1 MVFLRNN
8 SLHRAITSLYSL
20 LVCVSTLLGLK
31 FAEST
36 MNSSSEDKL
45 FPQKYTFQIK
55 GCLYSLNKP
64 KVMGILNLTPD
75 SFFEGSRV
83 PTDKKSVLMEAEK
96 KIKEGADFLDL
107 GGYSTRPGA
116 AEISIEEEI
125 TRVIP
130 AISEIKKNFPNTL
143 LSVDTFRSQV
153 AKAAIEAGAELVN
166 DISAGNLD
174 PEMLPLVAK
183 LGVPYVAMHLKG
195 TPQTMQQE
203 TNYSDLVPDVLA
215 YFSKKVKQFSE
226 LGIKDAILDPGFG
239 FAKTREQNFELLR
252 NLSSLKRLGLPI
264 LVGVSRKSMIYKTLE
279 ISANEAL
286 NGTTALNMFAL
297 LQGADILRVHD
308 VKEAKE
314 TIELAAQLNP

>member
-1 MVFLRNN
+1 
-8 SLHRAITSLYSL
+8 
-20 LVCVSTLLGLK
+20 
-31 FAEST
+31 

-116 AEISIEEEI
+116 SDISIEEEI
-125 TRVIP
+125 ARVIP

-143 LSVDTFRSQV
+143 LSVDTFRSRV

-183 LGVPYVAMHLKG
+183 LEVPYIAMHLKG
-195 TPQTMQQE
+195 NPHTMQQE
-203 TNYSDLVPDVLA
+203 ANYSDLVPEVLV
-215 YFSKKVKQFSE
+215 YFSEKVKQLTK
-226 LGIKDAILDPGFG
+226 LGIKDVIIDPGFG

-252 NLSSLKRLGLPI
+252 NLSSFKRLGLPI

>member
-1 MVFLRNN
+1 M
-8 SLHRAITSLYSL
+8 I
-20 LVCVSTLLGLK
+20 
-31 FAEST
+31 
-36 MNSSSEDKL
+36 SSSEDKL

-83 PTDKKSVLMEAEK
+83 PKDKKSVLAEAEK

-116 AEISIEEEI
+116 VDISIEEEI
-125 TRVIP
+125 ARVIP
-130 AISEIKKNFPNTL
+130 AITEIKKKFPDTL
-143 LSVDTFRSQV
+143 LSIDTFRSQV
-153 AKAAIEAGAELVN
+153 AKAAFEAGAELVN

-174 PEMLPLVAK
+174 SEMLPLVAK
-183 LGVPYVAMHLKG
+183 LGVPYIAMHLKG

-203 TNYSDLVPDVLA
+203 TNYSDLVPDMLA
-215 YFSKKVKQFSE
+215 YFSEKIKQISK
-226 LGIKDAILDPGFG
+226 LGIKDVIIDPGFG

-252 NLSSLKRLGLPI
+252 NLSSFKRLGLPI

>member
-1 MVFLRNN
+1 
-8 SLHRAITSLYSL
+8 
-20 LVCVSTLLGLK
+20 
-31 FAEST
+31 
-36 MNSSSEDKL
+36 
-45 FPQKYTFQIK
+45 
-55 GCLYSLNKP
+55 
-64 KVMGILNLTPD
+64 MGILNLTPD

-125 TRVIP
+125 TRIIP

-286 NGTTALNMFAL
+286 NGTTALNMFA
-297 LQGADILRVHD
+297 
-308 VKEAKE
+308 
-314 TIELAAQLNP
+314 

>member
-1 MVFLRNN
+1 MI
-8 SLHRAITSLYSL
+8 S
-20 LVCVSTLLGLK
+20 ST
-31 FAEST
+31 
-36 MNSSSEDKL
+36 EDKL

-55 GCLYSLNKP
+55 GCLYSWNKP

-83 PTDKKSVLMEAEK
+83 PTDKKSVLVEAEK

-116 AEISIEEEI
+116 ADISIEEEI
-125 TRVIP
+125 ARVIP
-130 AISEIKKNFPNTL
+130 AISEIKLNFPDTL
-143 LSVDTFRSQV
+143 ISVDTFRSQV
-153 AKAAIEAGAELVN
+153 AKAAVEAGAELVN

-174 PEMLPLVAK
+174 TEMLPLVAK
-183 LGVPYVAMHLKG
+183 LGVPYIAMHLKG
-195 TPQTMQQE
+195 SPQTMQQE
-203 TNYSDLVPDVLA
+203 TTYSDLVPEVLA
-215 YFSKKVKQFSE
+215 YFGDKIEQFRKF
-226 LGIKDAILDPGFG
+226 GIKDVIIDPGFG

-252 NLSSLKRLGLPI
+252 NLSSLKRLGLPV

-314 TIELAAQLNP
+314 TIELAAQIYP

>member
-1 MVFLRNN
+1 MDL
-8 SLHRAITSLYSL
+8 I
-20 LVCVSTLLGLK
+20 
-31 FAEST
+31 FAGST

-75 SFFEGSRV
+75 SFFAGSRV
-83 PTDKKSVLMEAEK
+83 PTDTKSVLMEAEK

-125 TRVIP
+125 ARVIP
-130 AISEIKKNFPNTL
+130 AISEIKKNFPNIL

-153 AKAAIEAGAELVN
+153 AKAAIEEGAELVN

-183 LGVPYVAMHLKG
+183 LGVPYIAMHLKG

-203 TNYSDLVPDVLA
+203 TDYSDLVTDVLA
-215 YFSKKVKQFSE
+215 YFSEKVKQLTK
-226 LGIKDAILDPGFG
+226 LGIKDVIIDPGFG

-252 NLSSLKRLGLPI
+252 NLNSFKRLGLPI

>member
-1 MVFLRNN
+1 
-8 SLHRAITSLYSL
+8 
-20 LVCVSTLLGLK
+20 
-31 FAEST
+31 

-75 SFFEGSRV
+75 SFFAGSRV
-83 PTDKKSVLMEAEK
+83 PTDTKSVLMEAEK

-125 TRVIP
+125 ARVIP

-153 AKAAIEAGAELVN
+153 AKAAIEEGAELVN

-183 LGVPYVAMHLKG
+183 LGVPYIAMHLKG

-203 TNYSDLVPDVLA
+203 TDYSDLVTDVLA
-215 YFSKKVKQFSE
+215 YFSEKVKQLTK
-226 LGIKDAILDPGFG
+226 LGIKDVIIDPGFG

-252 NLSSLKRLGLPI
+252 NLSSFKRLGLPI

>member
-1 MVFLRNN
+1 
-8 SLHRAITSLYSL
+8 
-20 LVCVSTLLGLK
+20 
-31 FAEST
+31 

>member
-1 MVFLRNN
+1 
-8 SLHRAITSLYSL
+8 
-20 LVCVSTLLGLK
+20 
-31 FAEST
+31 

-83 PTDKKSVLMEAEK
+83 PTDKKSVLEEAEK

-116 AEISIEEEI
+116 TDISIEEEI
-125 TRVIP
+125 ARVIP
-130 AISEIKKNFPNTL
+130 AISEIKKKFPDTL

-153 AKAAIEAGAELVN
+153 AKAAIEAGAEVVN
-166 DISAGNLD
+166 DISAGSLD

-183 LGVPYVAMHLKG
+183 LGVPYIAMHLKG
-195 TPQTMQQE
+195 TPQTMHQE
-203 TNYSDLVPDVLA
+203 TNYSDLIPDVLA
-215 YFSKKVKQFSE
+215 YFSEKVKQFSK
-226 LGIKDAILDPGFG
+226 LGIKDVIIDPGFG

-252 NLSSLKRLGLPI
+252 NLSSFKRLGLPI

>member
-1 MVFLRNN
+1 MI
-8 SLHRAITSLYSL
+8 S
-20 LVCVSTLLGLK
+20 ST
-31 FAEST
+31 
-36 MNSSSEDKL
+36 EDKL

-55 GCLYSLNKP
+55 GCLYSWNKP

-83 PTDKKSVLMEAEK
+83 PTDKKSVLEEAEK

-116 AEISIEEEI
+116 ADISIEEEI
-125 TRVIP
+125 ARVIP
-130 AISEIKKNFPNTL
+130 AISEIKKNFPDTL

-153 AKAAIEAGAELVN
+153 AKAAVEAGAELVN

-174 PEMLPLVAK
+174 PEMLPLVAQ
-183 LGVPYVAMHLKG
+183 LGVPYIAMHMKG
-195 TPQTMQQE
+195 SPQTMQAE
-203 TNYSDLVPDVLA
+203 TSYADLVPDVLA
-215 YFSKKVKQFSE
+215 YFAEKIEQFRKF
-226 LGIKDAILDPGFG
+226 GIKDVIIDPGFG

-252 NLSSLKRLGLPI
+252 NLSSFKRLGLPV
-264 LVGVSRKSMIYKTLE
+264 LVGLSRKSMIYKTLA

-286 NGTTALNMFAL
+286 NGTIALNMFAL

-314 TIELAAQLNP
+314 TIELAAQIYP